1 MMTMEDYSGFSDE
14 KLQELSS
21 AGDHLAENMLAD
33 RYSMFVSACA
43 QPYFLL
49 GGDPADLTQEGMLGL
64 VSAIRE
70 YNEARGVPFRA
81 YAELCIRRRI
91 FSAIRSAAR
100 LKHTPLNDGVPL
112 EGQLSDPPHESSTR
126 IVLDQ
131 RRVPEEQV
139 LAKESVQEFFHFFS
153 RHLSSFEQQVLQ
165 LYLDG
170 YSYRSMSEMTGRE
183 EKSVDNA
190 VQRIRR
196 KLARIIP
203 SGDISES

>member
-1 MMTMEDYSGFSDE
+1 MMTLEDYRGFSDE
-14 KLQELSS
+14 KLQKLSS
-21 AGDHLAENMLAD
+21 AGDHLAENTLAD
-33 RYSMFVSACA
+33 RYSIFVSSCA

-49 GGDPADLTQEGMLGL
+49 GGDGADLTQEGMLGL

-70 YNEARGVPFRA
+70 YNDSRGVPFKA
-81 YAELCIRRRI
+81 YAELCIKRRI

-112 EGQLSDPPHESSTR
+112 EGPLSDPPRESSTR

-139 LAKESVQEFFHFFS
+139 LAKESVQEFFNLFS

-165 LYLDG
+165 LYLKG
-170 YSYRSMSEMTGRE
+170 YSYHAMSELTGRE
-183 EKSVDNA
+183 EKAVDNA